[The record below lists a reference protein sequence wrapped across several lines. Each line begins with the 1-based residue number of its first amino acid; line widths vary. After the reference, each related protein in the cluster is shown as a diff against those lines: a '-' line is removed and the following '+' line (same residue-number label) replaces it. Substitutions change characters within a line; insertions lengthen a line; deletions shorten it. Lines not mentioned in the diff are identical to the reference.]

1 MWFSVST
8 FHFAGKNSLKKIF
21 LNTPNDQRIGA
32 NIQRPEAATE
42 CEKICRK
49 AEGKDAEVVSPEARL
64 RDVSKLSSAQGWK
77 YQTQR
82 QVCWTEREHAETSL
96 GKAP

>member
-1 MWFSVST
+1 MWFSIST
-8 FHFAGKNSLKKIF
+8 FHFAVKNSVKIF

-32 NIQRPEAATE
+32 SIQRPEDATE

-49 AEGKDAEVVSPEARL
+49 AEEKDGEVVPPEARL
-64 RDVSKLSSAQGWK
+64 RDVSELSSAQGRK
-77 YQTQR
+77 SQTRR